1 MQTKIQ
7 IIKEISAND
16 VNRNRILQRP
26 HNHVRIGM
34 RERRDERTPDRRRRW
49 WDGRSWEVRFS
60 SVRPAGVMVAARG
73 KRRARGPEK
82 TTENQTNSD
91 GTFVDDQRRLPRPF
105 LPSIA
110 TCLLMIRTPDHDLRA
125 SSCTGDPVVSS
136 LPLEPAAAAWD
147 LALHAT
153 PLRGGRRKGGEDQ
166 AYICPS

>member
-125 SSCTGDPVVSS
+125 SFLLHWRSRRVVSAS
-136 LPLEPAAAAWD
+136 RTSCCLG

>member
-1 MQTKIQ
+1 MTWIETGSSSVPTITLELACAKG
-7 IIKEISAND
+7 
-16 VNRNRILQRP
+16 
-26 HNHVRIGM
+26 GM
-34 RERRDERTPDRRRRW
+34 REPRTVVD
-49 WDGRSWEVRFS
+49 DDGTDGAGRSASARSARQASWWQREENDAREARKRQRKTKQTATGLLSTISGGCRVLFS
-60 SVRPAGVMVAARG
+60 
-73 KRRARGPEK
+73 
-82 TTENQTNSD
+82 
-91 GTFVDDQRRLPRPF
+91 RL
-105 LPSIA
+105 A